1 MSKRLRVV
9 PLHAKI
15 GPPVKSLP
23 PAPLKPTRKKKGESE
38 DEDEDEDEGEEESDG
53 EGGVVRRSKKRE
65 RGMAWYMV
73 ED

>member
-1 MSKRLRVV
+1 MSKRHRIA

-23 PAPLKPTRKKKGESE
+23 PAPQKPVRKKKGEESEEE
-38 DEDEDEDEGEEESDG
+38 DEDSAENEDGDESGI
-53 EGGVVRRSKKRE
+53 EGGKNKKE
-65 RGMAWYMV
+65 GKGMEWFMV